1 MLVRVDNDI
10 ALAGSDGH
18 GNDFL
23 FKRAIGNRALCPAQ
37 RFNRICVLRPARQL
51 IIVGG
56 VLRERAHSAASFIRI
71 FKAIEEHVVI
81 SRIMADARAAAMF
94 FQQIGRVRHAFHA
107 TGDDII
113 NRTSGQRFAAHD
125 DGLHA

>member
-37 RFNRICVLRPARQL
+37 RFNRICVLRLARQL